1 VKLAVIAPT
10 TTIGGLVVKTRLIA
24 LLFAAIGLVAAIVA
38 VNSGRIDDATFY
50 AMLLMVDHH
59 AERAGFKF

>member
-1 VKLAVIAPT
+1 M
-10 TTIGGLVVKTRLIA
+10 KTRLIA

-50 AMLLMVDHH
+50 AVLLMVDHH